1 VKWAQRAAGGVARRA
16 SRQYLRSSQASEPS
30 QSQRSWLQPLAQG
43 YPNCD
48 PRRPLHPCRSSCRSL
63 LGIAYAV
70 PVGVASAVAFDWYY
84 IPPTHPSA
92 VPGPEETAALAVYL
106 LNLTGVLLAELAT
119 HARRRA
125 KRFLQGP
132 VFAEIAENDDAFAE
146 LFFDAERGTVCW
158 PNGADIAPETLL
170 GLPEVGRD

>member
-1 VKWAQRAAGGVARRA
+1 M
-16 SRQYLRSSQASEPS
+16 RSSQASEPS
-30 QSQRSWLQPLAQG
+30 QSQRSWLQPRCPIVPIVILGVLCILGVLAVA
-43 YPNCD
+43 
-48 PRRPLHPCRSSCRSL
+48 HFW
-63 LGIAYAV
+63 GIAYAV
-70 PVGVASAVAFDWYY
+70 SVGVASAVALDWYY

-92 VPGPEETAALAVYL
+92 VSDPEETAALAVYL

-146 LFFDAERGTVCW
+146 YL
-158 PNGADIAPETLL
+158 
-170 GLPEVGRD
+170 